1 MSTLSIDNKLWIKNP
16 LSDSVYFSF
25 GWIVVFLAL
34 VLFQSHM
41 GLIIVI
47 VLLFNY
53 VHRHYTMAL
62 VYGQKEEF
70 DKRKQVYI
78 YLPIIA
84 IIVTALSIYFKVFP
98 YLLTLSVLWTMYHSV
113 AQKYGFTRIYSR
125 KAGYGKGWID
135 KGILYS
141 WFFYLFFAMLIY
153 ERSTLLKYKAGRVIV
168 GNLNNYMDYISTLSY
183 ALLAVSIV
191 FTLIYI
197 YEEIKNRKQI
207 SIPKN
212 IFVFSTLCIYA
223 IFFHSLIIGYIV
235 FGFSH
240 AIEYIA
246 FVNIFVGAKYRKKPE
261 SNTFFSRVSK
271 RQWLYS
277 GVFAAV
283 IIVLSIIGMK
293 LDQNAF
299 LIYIVGSSFLHFIY
313 DGLIWKVR
321 HPEVGKPLDIKYSS
335 A

>member
-1 MSTLSIDNKLWIKNP
+1 M
-16 LSDSVYFSF
+16 
-25 GWIVVFLAL
+25 VV
-34 VLFQSHM
+34 
-41 GLIIVI
+41 
-47 VLLFNY
+47 
-53 VHRHYTMAL
+53 
-62 VYGQKEEF
+62 
-70 DKRKQVYI
+70 
-78 YLPIIA
+78 
-84 IIVTALSIYFKVFP
+84 
-98 YLLTLSVLWTMYHSV
+98 
-113 AQKYGFTRIYSR
+113 
-125 KAGYGKGWID
+125 
-135 KGILYS
+135 
-141 WFFYLFFAMLIY
+141 
-153 ERSTLLKYKAGRVIV
+153 
-168 GNLNNYMDYISTLSY
+168 
-183 ALLAVSIV
+183 
-191 FTLIYI
+191 
-197 YEEIKNRKQI
+197 
-207 SIPKN
+207 
-212 IFVFSTLCIYA
+212 
-223 IFFHSLIIGYIV
+223 GYIV

>member
-84 IIVTALSIYFKVFP
+84 IIVTALSVYFKVFP

-141 WFFYLFFAMLIY
+141 WFFYLFFAMVIY
-153 ERSTLLKYKAGRVIV
+153 ERSTLLKYKAGRVII

-191 FTLIYI
+191 FTFIYI

-212 IFVFSTLCIYA
+212 IFVVSTLSIYA
-223 IFFHSLIIGYIV
+223 IFFHSMVIGYIV

-283 IIVLSIIGMK
+283 IIVLSLIGMK

-299 LIYIVGSSFLHFIY
+299 LIYIVGSSFLHFVY

>member
-1 MSTLSIDNKLWIKNP
+1 MTTLAIPNKFWIKNP
-16 LSDSVYFSF
+16 LTDSIYFSF
-25 GWIVVFLAL
+25 GWIVAFLSLLLLEQYTGIIIVL
-34 VLFQSHM
+34 VL
-41 GLIIVI
+41 LI
-47 VLLFNY
+47 NY

-62 VYGQKEEF
+62 VYGQREEF
-70 DKRKQVYI
+70 EKRKQFYI

-84 IIVTALSIYFKVFP
+84 IVVTALSVYFKVFP
-98 YLLTLSVLWTMYHSV
+98 YLLTVSVLWTMYHSV

-125 KAGYGKGWID
+125 KAGYGKGWVD

-153 ERSTLLKYKAGRVIV
+153 EQSILLKYQAGRVIV
-168 GNLNNYMDYISTLSY
+168 GHLQPYINYITFISY
-183 ALLAVSIV
+183 ALLVISII

-197 YEEIKNRKQI
+197 YEEIRNRKTI

-212 IFVFSTLCIYA
+212 LFVVSTLCIYA
-223 IFFHSLIIGYIV
+223 IFFHSLIVGYIV

-277 GVFAAV
+277 GLFSVV
-283 IIVLSIIGMK
+283 IVVLSLIGMK
-293 LDQNAF
+293 IDQNAF

>member
-70 DKRKQVYI
+70 DRRKQVYI

-84 IIVTALSIYFKVFP
+84 IIVTALSVYFKVFP

-141 WFFYLFFAMLIY
+141 WFFYLFFAMIIY
-153 ERSTLLKYKAGRVIV
+153 ERSTLLKYKAGRVII

-191 FTLIYI
+191 FTFIYI

-212 IFVFSTLCIYA
+212 IFVVSTLSIYA
-223 IFFHSLIIGYIV
+223 IFFHSMVVGYIV

-277 GVFAAV
+277 GVFSAV
-283 IIVLSIIGMK
+283 IIVLSLIGMK

-299 LIYIVGSSFLHFIY
+299 LIYIVGSSFLHFVY

>member
-1 MSTLSIDNKLWIKNP
+1 M
-16 LSDSVYFSF
+16 
-25 GWIVVFLAL
+25 
-34 VLFQSHM
+34 
-41 GLIIVI
+41 
-47 VLLFNY
+47 
-53 VHRHYTMAL
+53 HRHYTMAL
-62 VYGQKEEF
+62 VYGQREEF
-70 DKRKQVYI
+70 EKRKQFYI

-84 IIVTALSIYFKVFP
+84 IVVTALSVYFKVFP
-98 YLLTLSVLWTMYHSV
+98 YLLTVSVLWTMYHSV

-125 KAGYGKGWID
+125 KAGYGKGWVD

-153 ERSTLLKYKAGRVIV
+153 EQSILLKYQAGRVIV
-168 GNLNNYMDYISTLSY
+168 GHLQPYINYITFISY
-183 ALLAVSIV
+183 ALLVISII

-197 YEEIKNRKQI
+197 YEEIRNRKTI

-212 IFVFSTLCIYA
+212 LFVVSTLCIYA
-223 IFFHSLIIGYIV
+223 IFFHSLIVGYIV

-261 SNTFFSRVSK
+261 SNTFFSRVTK

-277 GVFAAV
+277 GLFSVV
-283 IIVLSIIGMK
+283 IVVLSLIGMK
-293 LDQNAF
+293 IDQNAF

>member
-1 MSTLSIDNKLWIKNP
+1 MTTLAIPNKYWIKNP
-16 LSDSVYFSF
+16 LTDSIYFSF
-25 GWIVVFLAL
+25 GWIVAFLSL
-34 VLFQSHM
+34 LLLEQYT
-41 GLIIVI
+41 GIIIVL

-62 VYGQKEEF
+62 VYGQREEF
-70 DKRKQVYI
+70 EKRKQFYI

-84 IIVTALSIYFKVFP
+84 IVVTALSVYFKVFP
-98 YLLTLSVLWTMYHSV
+98 YLLTVSVLWTMYHSV

-153 ERSTLLKYKAGRVIV
+153 EQSILLKYQAGRVIV
-168 GNLNNYMDYISTLSY
+168 GHLQPYINYITFISY
-183 ALLAVSIV
+183 ALLVISII

-197 YEEIKNRKQI
+197 YEEIRNRKTI

-212 IFVFSTLCIYA
+212 LFVVSTLCIYA
-223 IFFHSLIIGYIV
+223 IFFHSLIVGYIV

-261 SNTFFSRVSK
+261 SNTFFSRVTK

-277 GVFAAV
+277 GLFSVV
-283 IIVLSIIGMK
+283 IVVLSLIGMK
-293 LDQNAF
+293 IDQNAF

>member
-34 VLFQSHM
+34 VLFQSHI

-84 IIVTALSIYFKVFP
+84 IIVTALSVYFKVFP

-153 ERSTLLKYKAGRVIV
+153 ERSTLLKYKAGRVII

-191 FTLIYI
+191 FTFIYI

-212 IFVFSTLCIYA
+212 IFVISTLSIYA
-223 IFFHSLIIGYIV
+223 IFFHSMVIGYIV

-283 IIVLSIIGMK
+283 IIVLSLIGMK

-299 LIYIVGSSFLHFIY
+299 LIYIVGSSFLHFVY

>member
-1 MSTLSIDNKLWIKNP
+1 MTTLAIPNKFWIKNP
-16 LSDSVYFSF
+16 LTDSIYFSF
-25 GWIVVFLAL
+25 GWIVAFLSLLLLEQYTGIIIVL
-34 VLFQSHM
+34 VL
-41 GLIIVI
+41 LI
-47 VLLFNY
+47 NY

-62 VYGQKEEF
+62 VYGQREEF
-70 DKRKQVYI
+70 EKRKQFYI
-78 YLPIIA
+78 YVPIIA
-84 IIVTALSIYFKVFP
+84 IVVTALSIYFKVFP
-98 YLLTLSVLWTMYHSV
+98 YLLTVSVLWTMYHSV

-153 ERSTLLKYKAGRVIV
+153 EQSILLKYQAGRVIV
-168 GNLNNYMDYISTLSY
+168 GHLQPYINYITFISY
-183 ALLAVSIV
+183 ALLVISII

-197 YEEIKNRKQI
+197 YEEIKNKKTI

-212 IFVFSTLCIYA
+212 LFVVSTLCIYA
-223 IFFHSLIIGYIV
+223 IFFHSLIVGYVV

-261 SNTFFSRVSK
+261 SNTFFSRVTK

-277 GVFAAV
+277 GLFSVV
-283 IIVLSIIGMK
+283 IVVLSLIGMK
-293 LDQNAF
+293 IDQNAF

>member
-84 IIVTALSIYFKVFP
+84 IIVTALSVYFKVFP

-153 ERSTLLKYKAGRVIV
+153 ERSTLLKYKAGRVII

-191 FTLIYI
+191 FTFIYI

-212 IFVFSTLCIYA
+212 IFVVSTLSIYA
-223 IFFHSLIIGYIV
+223 IFFHSMVVGYIV

-277 GVFAAV
+277 GVFSAV
-283 IIVLSIIGMK
+283 IIVLSLIGMK

-299 LIYIVGSSFLHFIY
+299 LIYIVGSSFLHFVY

>member
-1 MSTLSIDNKLWIKNP
+1 
-16 LSDSVYFSF
+16 
-25 GWIVVFLAL
+25 
-34 VLFQSHM
+34 
-41 GLIIVI
+41 
-47 VLLFNY
+47 
-53 VHRHYTMAL
+53 MAL

-70 DKRKQVYI
+70 EKRKQFYI

-84 IIVTALSIYFKVFP
+84 IVVTALSVYFKVFP

-125 KAGYGKGWID
+125 KAGYGKGWVD

-141 WFFYLFFAMLIY
+141 WFSYLFFAMLIY
-153 ERSTLLKYKAGRVIV
+153 EQSTLLKYKAGRVIV
-168 GNLNNYMDYISTLSY
+168 GHLNNYMENISLLSY
-183 ALLAVSIV
+183 ALLAISIV

-197 YEEIKNRKQI
+197 YEEIKNRKKI

-212 IFVFSTLCIYA
+212 IFVISTLSIYA
-223 IFFHSLIIGYIV
+223 IFFHSLIVGYIV

-277 GVFAAV
+277 GLFSVV
-283 IIVLSIIGMK
+283 IVVLSLIGMK
-293 LDQNAF
+293 IDQNAF

-321 HPEVGKPLDIKYSS
+321 QPEVGKPLDIKYSS

>member
-141 WFFYLFFAMLIY
+141 WFFYLFFAMIIY
-153 ERSTLLKYKAGRVIV
+153 ERSTLLKYKAGRVII

-191 FTLIYI
+191 FTFIYI

-212 IFVFSTLCIYA
+212 IFVVSTLSIYA
-223 IFFHSLIIGYIV
+223 IFFHSMVVGYIV

-261 SNTFFSRVSK
+261 SKAFFSRVSK

-283 IIVLSIIGMK
+283 IIVLSLIGMK

>member
-1 MSTLSIDNKLWIKNP
+1 
-16 LSDSVYFSF
+16 
-25 GWIVVFLAL
+25 
-34 VLFQSHM
+34 
-41 GLIIVI
+41 
-47 VLLFNY
+47 
-53 VHRHYTMAL
+53 
-62 VYGQKEEF
+62 
-70 DKRKQVYI
+70 
-78 YLPIIA
+78 
-84 IIVTALSIYFKVFP
+84 
-98 YLLTLSVLWTMYHSV
+98 
-113 AQKYGFTRIYSR
+113 
-125 KAGYGKGWID
+125 
-135 KGILYS
+135 
-141 WFFYLFFAMLIY
+141 
-153 ERSTLLKYKAGRVIV
+153 
-168 GNLNNYMDYISTLSY
+168 MDYISTLSY

-212 IFVFSTLCIYA
+212 IFVVSTLSIYA

-277 GVFAAV
+277 GVFSAV
-283 IIVLSIIGMK
+283 IIVLSLIGMK

>member
-1 MSTLSIDNKLWIKNP
+1 MSTLTIDNKLWIKNP
-16 LSDSVYFSF
+16 LTDSIYFSF
-25 GWIVVFLAL
+25 GWILVFLAL
-34 VLFQSHM
+34 LIFQNHL

-47 VLLFNY
+47 TLLFNY
-53 VHRHYTMAL
+53 VHRHLTMAL

-70 DKRKQVYI
+70 DKRRQVYI
-78 YLPIIA
+78 YLPVIA
-84 IIVTALSIYFKVFP
+84 VVATALSVYFKVFP

-125 KAGYGKGWID
+125 KAGYGKGWVD

-141 WFFYLFFAMLIY
+141 WFFYLFFAMLLY
-153 ERSTLLKYKAGRVIV
+153 EQSTILKYNAGRVIL
-168 GNLNNYMDYISTLSY
+168 GHAAPYMGYIASLSY
-183 ALLAVSIV
+183 ILIAVSII

-197 YEEIKNRKQI
+197 YQEFINRKQI

-212 IFVFSTLCIYA
+212 IFVISTLSIYA
-223 IFFHSLIIGYIV
+223 IFFHSMIIGYVV

-246 FVNIFVGAKYRKKPE
+246 FVNIFVASKYKKVDDSKKLFKKI
-261 SNTFFSRVSK
+261 SNK
-271 RQWLYS
+271 QWLYS
-277 GVFAAV
+277 GAFSAV
-283 IIVLSIIGMK
+283 IVVLSLIGMK

-321 HPEVGKPLDIKYSS
+321 QPEVGRPLDIKCSS

>member
-1 MSTLSIDNKLWIKNP
+1 MATLTIDSKLWIKNP
-16 LSDSVYFSF
+16 LTDSVYFSF
-25 GWIVVFLAL
+25 GWILVFLAL
-34 VLFQSHM
+34 VLFQSHI
-41 GLIIVI
+41 GAIIVV

-53 VHRHYTMAL
+53 VHRHLTMAL

-70 DKRKQVYI
+70 EKRKQVYI
-78 YLPIIA
+78 YLPVIA
-84 IIVTALSIYFKVFP
+84 LVVTALSLYFKVFP

-141 WFFYLFFAMLIY
+141 WFLYLFFAMLIY
-153 ERSTLLKYKAGRVIV
+153 EQSTILKYEAGKVII
-168 GNLNNYMDYISTLSY
+168 GHLSAYTNIISMFSY
-183 ALLAVSIV
+183 AVLAVSII

-197 YEEIKNRKQI
+197 YEEVKNREKI

-212 IFVFSTLCIYA
+212 IFVVSTLCIYA
-223 IFFHSLIIGYIV
+223 IFFHSLIVGYVV

-246 FVNIFVGAKYRKKPE
+246 FVNIFVASKYKKVDDSTKLFKKV
-261 SNTFFSRVSK
+261 SNK
-271 RQWLYS
+271 QWLYS
-277 GVFAAV
+277 GVFSAV
-283 IIVLSIIGMK
+283 IVVLSLVGMK
-293 LDQNAF
+293 IDQNAF
-299 LIYIVGSSFLHFIY
+299 VIYIVGSSFLHFIY

-321 HPEVGKPLDIKYSS
+321 QPEVGRPLDIKYSS

>member
-84 IIVTALSIYFKVFP
+84 IIVTALSVYFKVFP

-141 WFFYLFFAMLIY
+141 WFFYLFFAMVIY
-153 ERSTLLKYKAGRVIV
+153 ERSTLLKYKAGRVII

-191 FTLIYI
+191 FTFIYI

-212 IFVFSTLCIYA
+212 IFVISTLSIYA
-223 IFFHSLIIGYIV
+223 IFFHSMVIGYIV

-283 IIVLSIIGMK
+283 IIVLSLIGMK

-299 LIYIVGSSFLHFIY
+299 LIYIVGSSFLHFVY

>member
-84 IIVTALSIYFKVFP
+84 IIVTALSVYFKVFP

-141 WFFYLFFAMLIY
+141 WFFYLFFAMVIY
-153 ERSTLLKYKAGRVIV
+153 ERSTLLKYKAGRVII

-191 FTLIYI
+191 FTFIYI

-212 IFVFSTLCIYA
+212 IFVISTLSIYA
-223 IFFHSLIIGYIV
+223 IFFHSMVVGYIV

-261 SNTFFSRVSK
+261 SKAFFSRVSK

-283 IIVLSIIGMK
+283 IIVLSVIGMK

>member
-1 MSTLSIDNKLWIKNP
+1 MTTLAIPNKFWIKNP
-16 LSDSVYFSF
+16 LTDSIYFSF
-25 GWIVVFLAL
+25 GWIVAFLSLLLLEQYTGIIIVL
-34 VLFQSHM
+34 VL
-41 GLIIVI
+41 LI
-47 VLLFNY
+47 NY

-62 VYGQKEEF
+62 VYGQREEF
-70 DKRKQVYI
+70 EKRKQFYI
-78 YLPIIA
+78 YVPIIA
-84 IIVTALSIYFKVFP
+84 IVVTALSIYFKVFP
-98 YLLTLSVLWTMYHSV
+98 YLLTVSVLWTMYHSV

-153 ERSTLLKYKAGRVIV
+153 EQSILLKYQAGRVIV
-168 GNLNNYMDYISTLSY
+168 GHLQPYINYITFISY
-183 ALLAVSIV
+183 ALLVISII

-197 YEEIKNRKQI
+197 YEEIRNRKTI

-212 IFVFSTLCIYA
+212 LFVVSTLCIYA
-223 IFFHSLIIGYIV
+223 IFFHSLIVGYIV

-261 SNTFFSRVSK
+261 SNTFFSRVTK

-277 GVFAAV
+277 GLFSVV
-283 IIVLSIIGMK
+283 IVVLSLIGMK
-293 LDQNAF
+293 IDQNAF

>member
-141 WFFYLFFAMLIY
+141 WFFYLFFAMIIY
-153 ERSTLLKYKAGRVIV
+153 ERSTLLKYKAGRVII

-191 FTLIYI
+191 FTFIYI

-212 IFVFSTLCIYA
+212 IFVVSTLSIYA
-223 IFFHSLIIGYIV
+223 IFFHSMVVGYIV

-277 GVFAAV
+277 GVFSAV
-283 IIVLSIIGMK
+283 IIVLSLIGMK

-299 LIYIVGSSFLHFIY
+299 LIYIVGSSFLHFVY

>member
-1 MSTLSIDNKLWIKNP
+1 MTTLAVPEKFWIKSP
-16 LSDSVYFSF
+16 GSDTLFFSF
-25 GWIVVFLAL
+25 GWIVVLLSL
-34 VLFQSHM
+34 VLFHSHM

-70 DKRKQVYI
+70 ERRKMFYI
-78 YLPIIA
+78 YLPLIA
-84 IIVTALSIYFKVFP
+84 AAVTALSLYMNVFHF
-98 YLLTLSVLWTMYHSV
+98 LLTVSVLWTMYHSV

-125 KAGYGKGWID
+125 KAGYGEGWID
-135 KGILYS
+135 KGIIYS
-141 WFFYLFFAMLIY
+141 WFFYLVCAMLIY
-153 ERSTLLKYKAGRVIV
+153 QRHILAKYKAGKVIV
-168 GNLNNYMDYISTLSY
+168 YNINPYIEFITWISY
-183 ALLAVSIV
+183 ILLAVSII

-197 YEEIKNRKQI
+197 YGEFKNRVSV

-212 IFVFSTLCIYA
+212 VFVFSTLLLYSV
-223 IFFHSLIIGYIV
+223 FFYDVIIGYVV

-246 FVNIFVGAKYRKKPE
+246 FVNIFVGAKYRKRQQE
-261 SNTFFSRVSK
+261 NTLFSRVSRK
-271 RQWLYS
+271 QWLYS
-277 GVFAAV
+277 GAFSVV
-283 IIVLSIIGMK
+283 IVALSLIGMK
-293 LDQNAF
+293 IDQNAF

-321 HPEVGKPLDIKYSS
+321 QPEVGKPLDIKYSS

>member
-1 MSTLSIDNKLWIKNP
+1 MSSLSIDNKLWIKNP
-16 LSDSVYFSF
+16 LTDSVYFSF
-25 GWIVVFLAL
+25 GWIIVFLAL
-34 VLFQSHM
+34 VLFQSHI
-41 GLIIVI
+41 GAIVVI

-53 VHRHYTMAL
+53 VHRHLTMAL

-84 IIVTALSIYFKVFP
+84 IIVTALSVYFKVFT

-125 KAGYGKGWID
+125 KAGYGKSWID

-141 WFFYLFFAMLIY
+141 WFVYLFFAMLIY

-168 GNLNNYMDYISTLSY
+168 GNLNSYMDYISTLSY

-212 IFVFSTLCIYA
+212 IFVISTLGIYA
-223 IFFHSLIIGYIV
+223 IFFHSMVVGYIV

-246 FVNIFVGAKYRKKPE
+246 FVNIFVAAKYKKVYDTE
-261 SNTFFSRVSK
+261 KLFKKVSNK
-271 RQWLYS
+271 QWLYS
-277 GVFAAV
+277 GLFSVV
-283 IIVLSIIGMK
+283 IVALSLIGMK
-293 LDQNAF
+293 IDQNAF

-321 HPEVGKPLDIKYSS
+321 QPEVGRPLDIKYSS
-335 A
+335 V

>member
-141 WFFYLFFAMLIY
+141 WFFYLFFAMIIY

-191 FTLIYI
+191 FTLIYV

-212 IFVFSTLCIYA
+212 IFVVSTLSIYA
-223 IFFHSLIIGYIV
+223 IFFQSMVVGYIV

-277 GVFAAV
+277 GLFSVV
-283 IIVLSIIGMK
+283 IVVLSLIGMK
-293 LDQNAF
+293 IDQNAF
-299 LIYIVGSSFLHFIY
+299 LIYIVGSSFLHYIY
-313 DGLIWKVR
+313 
-321 HPEVGKPLDIKYSS
+321 
-335 A
+335 

>member
-141 WFFYLFFAMLIY
+141 WFFYLFFAMIIY
-153 ERSTLLKYKAGRVIV
+153 ERSTLLKYKAGRVII

-191 FTLIYI
+191 FTFIYI

-212 IFVFSTLCIYA
+212 IFVVSTLSIYA
-223 IFFHSLIIGYIV
+223 IFFHSMVVGYIV

-261 SNTFFSRVSK
+261 SKAFFSRVSK
-271 RQWLYS
+271 RRWLYS
-277 GVFAAV
+277 GVFSAV

-299 LIYIVGSSFLHFIY
+299 LIYIVGSSFLHFVY

>member
-1 MSTLSIDNKLWIKNP
+1 MSTLTIDNKLWIKNP
-16 LSDSVYFSF
+16 LTGSVYFSF

-34 VLFQSHM
+34 LLFQSQI
-41 GLIIVI
+41 GLIVVI

-53 VHRHYTMAL
+53 VHRHLMMAL

-70 DKRKQVYI
+70 EKRKQVYI
-78 YLPIIA
+78 YLPVIA
-84 IIVTALSIYFKVFP
+84 AVVTAPSLYLKVFP

-125 KAGYGKGWID
+125 KAEYGKGWVD
-135 KGILYS
+135 KGILYL
-141 WFFYLFFAMLIY
+141 WFFYLVLAMLLY
-153 ERSTLLKYKAGRVIV
+153 EQSTLLKYKAGRVII
-168 GNLNNYMDYISTLSY
+168 GHLSPYMDHISTISHV
-183 ALLAVSIV
+183 LLAVSIG

-197 YEEIKNRKQI
+197 YEEFKNREKI
-207 SIPKN
+207 SILKN
-212 IFVFSTLCIYA
+212 IFVISTLGIHA
-223 IFFHSLIIGYIV
+223 IFFHSLIVGYIV

-246 FVNIFVGAKYRKKPE
+246 FVNIFVASKYRKVEDTKKLFKKV
-261 SNTFFSRVSK
+261 SNK
-271 RQWLYS
+271 QWVYS
-277 GVFAAV
+277 GIFSAV
-283 IIVLSIIGMK
+283 IVVLSLIGMK
-293 LDQNAF
+293 IDKNAF

-321 HPEVGKPLDIKYSS
+321 QPEVGKPLNIKYSS

>member
-1 MSTLSIDNKLWIKNP
+1 
-16 LSDSVYFSF
+16 
-25 GWIVVFLAL
+25 
-34 VLFQSHM
+34 
-41 GLIIVI
+41 
-47 VLLFNY
+47 
-53 VHRHYTMAL
+53 MAL

-70 DKRKQVYI
+70 DKRRQVYI

-84 IIVTALSIYFKVFP
+84 TVITALSVYFKMFP

-125 KAGYGKGWID
+125 KASYGEAWID

-153 ERSTLLKYKAGRVIV
+153 EQSTILKYKAGKVIV
-168 GNLNNYMDYISTLSY
+168 GHLAPYMGIISAFSYI
-183 ALLAVSIV
+183 LLAVSVV

-197 YEEIKNRKQI
+197 YEEYKNRENI

-212 IFVFSTLCIYA
+212 IFVISTLGIYA
-223 IFFHSLIIGYIV
+223 IFFHSLIVGYIV

-246 FVNIFVGAKYRKKPE
+246 FVNIFVASKYKKVDD
-261 SNTFFSRVSK
+261 TKKLFKRVSNK
-271 RQWLYS
+271 QWVYS
-277 GVFAAV
+277 GIFSVV
-283 IIVLSIIGMK
+283 IVVLSLIGMK
-293 LDQNAF
+293 IDQNAF

-321 HPEVGKPLDIKYSS
+321 QPEVGRPLDIKYSS

>member
-34 VLFQSHM
+34 VLFQSHI

-84 IIVTALSIYFKVFP
+84 IIVTALSVYFKVFP

-141 WFFYLFFAMLIY
+141 WFFYLFFAMVIY
-153 ERSTLLKYKAGRVIV
+153 ERSTLLKYKAGRVII

-191 FTLIYI
+191 FTFIYI

-212 IFVFSTLCIYA
+212 IFVISTLSIYA
-223 IFFHSLIIGYIV
+223 IFFHSMVIGYIV

-277 GVFAAV
+277 GVFSAV
-283 IIVLSIIGMK
+283 IIVLSLIGMK

-299 LIYIVGSSFLHFIY
+299 LIYIVGSSFLHFVY

>member
-84 IIVTALSIYFKVFP
+84 IIVTALSVYFKVFP

-141 WFFYLFFAMLIY
+141 WFFYLFFAMIIY
-153 ERSTLLKYKAGRVIV
+153 ERSTLLKYKAGRVII

-191 FTLIYI
+191 FTFIYI

-212 IFVFSTLCIYA
+212 IFVVSTLSIYA
-223 IFFHSLIIGYIV
+223 IFFHSMVVGYIV

-261 SNTFFSRVSK
+261 SKAFFSRVSK

-299 LIYIVGSSFLHFIY
+299 LIYIVGSSFLHFVY

-321 HPEVGKPLDIKYSS
+321 QPEVGKPLDIKYSS

>member
-141 WFFYLFFAMLIY
+141 WFFYLFFAMIIY

-212 IFVFSTLCIYA
+212 IFVVSTLSIYA
-223 IFFHSLIIGYIV
+223 IFFHSMVVGYIV
-235 FGFSH
+235 FGFLMLS
-240 AIEYIA
+240 
-246 FVNIFVGAKYRKKPE
+246 NI
-261 SNTFFSRVSK
+261 
-271 RQWLYS
+271 
-277 GVFAAV
+277 
-283 IIVLSIIGMK
+283 
-293 LDQNAF
+293 
-299 LIYIVGSSFLHFIY
+299 
-313 DGLIWKVR
+313 
-321 HPEVGKPLDIKYSS
+321 
-335 A
+335 

>member
-84 IIVTALSIYFKVFP
+84 IIVTALSVYFKVFP

-141 WFFYLFFAMLIY
+141 WFFYLFFAMVVY
-153 ERSTLLKYKAGRVIV
+153 ERSTLLKYKAGRVII

-191 FTLIYI
+191 FTFIYI

-212 IFVFSTLCIYA
+212 IFVVSTLSIYA
-223 IFFHSLIIGYIV
+223 IFFHSMVIGYIV

-283 IIVLSIIGMK
+283 IIVLSLIGMK

-299 LIYIVGSSFLHFIY
+299 LIYIVGSSFLHFVY

>member
-141 WFFYLFFAMLIY
+141 WFFYLFFAMIIY
-153 ERSTLLKYKAGRVIV
+153 ERSTLLKYKAGRVII

-191 FTLIYI
+191 FTFIYI

-212 IFVFSTLCIYA
+212 IFVVSTLSIYA
-223 IFFHSLIIGYIV
+223 IFFHSMVVGYIV

-299 LIYIVGSSFLHFIY
+299 LIYIVGSSFLHFVY

>member
-70 DKRKQVYI
+70 DRRKQVYI

-84 IIVTALSIYFKVFP
+84 IIVTALSVYFKVFP

-153 ERSTLLKYKAGRVIV
+153 ERSTLLKYKAGRVII

-191 FTLIYI
+191 FTFIYI

-212 IFVFSTLCIYA
+212 IFVVSTLSIYA
-223 IFFHSLIIGYIV
+223 IFFHSMVIGYIV

-277 GVFAAV
+277 GVFSAV
-283 IIVLSIIGMK
+283 IIVLSLIGMK

-299 LIYIVGSSFLHFIY
+299 LIYIVGSSFLHFVY

>member
-141 WFFYLFFAMLIY
+141 WFFYLFFAMVIY
-153 ERSTLLKYKAGRVIV
+153 ERSTLLKYKAGRVII

-191 FTLIYI
+191 FTFIYI

-212 IFVFSTLCIYA
+212 IFVVSTLSIYA
-223 IFFHSLIIGYIV
+223 IFFHSMVIGYIV

-277 GVFAAV
+277 GVFSAV
-283 IIVLSIIGMK
+283 IIVLSLIGMK

-299 LIYIVGSSFLHFIY
+299 LIYIVGSSFLHFVY

>member
-70 DKRKQVYI
+70 DRRKQVYI

-84 IIVTALSIYFKVFP
+84 IIVTALSVYFKVFP

-141 WFFYLFFAMLIY
+141 WFFYLFFAMVVY
-153 ERSTLLKYKAGRVIV
+153 ERSTLLKYKAGRVII

-191 FTLIYI
+191 FTFIYI

-212 IFVFSTLCIYA
+212 IFVVSTLSIYA
-223 IFFHSLIIGYIV
+223 IFFHSMVIGYIV

-283 IIVLSIIGMK
+283 IIVLSLIGMK

-299 LIYIVGSSFLHFIY
+299 LIYIVGSSFLHFVY

>member
-1 MSTLSIDNKLWIKNP
+1 MTTLAIPNKFWIKNP
-16 LSDSVYFSF
+16 LTDSIYFSF
-25 GWIVVFLAL
+25 GWIVAFLSLLLLEQYTGIIIVL
-34 VLFQSHM
+34 VL
-41 GLIIVI
+41 LI
-47 VLLFNY
+47 NY

-62 VYGQKEEF
+62 VYGQREEF
-70 DKRKQVYI
+70 EKRKQFYI
-78 YLPIIA
+78 YVPIIA
-84 IIVTALSIYFKVFP
+84 IVVTALSVYFKVFP
-98 YLLTLSVLWTMYHSV
+98 YLLTVSVLWTMYHSV

-153 ERSTLLKYKAGRVIV
+153 EQSILLKYQAGRVIV
-168 GNLNNYMDYISTLSY
+168 GHLQPYINYITFISY
-183 ALLAVSIV
+183 ALLVISII

-197 YEEIKNRKQI
+197 YEEIKNRKTI

-212 IFVFSTLCIYA
+212 LFVVSTLCIYA
-223 IFFHSLIIGYIV
+223 IFFHSLIVGYIV

-277 GVFAAV
+277 GLFSVV
-283 IIVLSIIGMK
+283 IVVLSLIGMK
-293 LDQNAF
+293 IDQNAF